1 LRFKDIKDFYQGV
14 SDIFDFKQAY
24 PNINFRHYITPSEPL
39 AGALG
44 ILDFNNATMTWPMQ
58 MTGRLD
64 GENALKDG
72 DGFMFKK
79 LDEWKE
85 DYLIQKKFPKIG
97 DYIKYV
103 VDARSDL
110 YRKMRREQLDES

>member
-1 LRFKDIKDFYQGV
+1 V
-14 SDIFDFKQAY
+14 QAY
-24 PNINFRHYITPSEPL
+24 PKINFRHYITPSEPL

-72 DGFMFKK
+72 DGFMFRKF
-79 LDEWKE
+79 DEWKQNPS
-85 DYLIQKKFPKIG
+85 LQKRFPKIG
-97 DYIKYV
+97 DFIKEIV
-103 VDARSDL
+103 QARSEL
-110 YRKMRREQLDES
+110 YRKMRRE

>member
-1 LRFKDIKDFYQGV
+1 MRFKDIKDFYQGV
-14 SDIFDFKQAY
+14 SDTYDFVQAY

-58 MTGRLD
+58 MVGRLD

-79 LDEWKE
+79 FDEWKK
-85 DYLIQKKFPKIG
+85 DFSIQKKFPKIG
-97 DYIKYV
+97 DYIREV
-103 VDARSDL
+103 VKSRSLL
-110 YRKMRREQLDES
+110 YRKMRRE